1 MNINRPISPN
11 SFDALKKSIAWKSIS
26 SSRHAYSTV
35 STGFSELDEL
45 LALRGWPLET
55 TTELALTQSGI
66 GELRLL
72 LPALKQRL
80 SASGKKHVVWIAPP
94 HRPFAPALFKQNID
108 PNKLIIVRPEGAA
121 NTLWSIEQALLSK
134 SCAAVFSWT
143 GNYKLSSKESRRL
156 QLAVEKSN
164 TWHVQ
169 FRHSLCLTQP
179 SAARLRLHLTSTS
192 EGRLNVAVC
201 KQPQGGSDL
210 NCNLSIKPGY
220 QHWQRIPAEQLPHNN
235 IADKA
240 IQKRKQSGLG
250 HGLLVD

>member
-1 MNINRPISPN
+1 MNINQSISPN
-11 SFDALKKSIAWKSIS
+11 SLAALKNSGVWKSIS
-26 SSRHAYSTV
+26 SSKHSYSTI

-55 TTELALTQSGI
+55 TTELALNQSGI

-80 SASGKKHVVWIAPP
+80 NASGKNHIVWIAPP

-108 PNKLIIVRPEGAA
+108 PNKLIIVRPKGVAD
-121 NTLWSIEQALLSK
+121 TLWSIEQALLSK

-143 GNYKLSSKESRRL
+143 GNYKLNSKESRRL
-156 QLAVEKSN
+156 QLAVERSN

-179 SAARLRLHLTSTS
+179 SAARLRLQLTSTPD
-192 EGRLNVAVC
+192 GHLNVLVC
-201 KQPQGGSDL
+201 KQPQGGGDL
-210 NCNLSIKPGY
+210 ECTLSVQPGY
-220 QHWQRIPAEQLPHNN
+220 QHWQRIPTELLPHSNAVTKTFN
-235 IADKA
+235 
-240 IQKRKQSGLG
+240 KRKRSRLG
-250 HGLLVD
+250 HSLLVD